1 MPRSSLVF
9 ACLLAGLPVLAEP
22 ENLLPVKDF
31 RDGLT
36 GWRLQ
41 PGPAEFATVE
51 EDGQVVRLAP
61 RAANFGLDSAPLT
74 LGAELDP
81 GKTYIASAMLKN
93 EGLTHGVFAF
103 SVCAYDAKGNR
114 LSQMAAHNLSVNS
127 PTHDWQAKSLTFGKA
142 TPRVLPE
149 GTHTVRLRFSFHDRD
164 GKPGGTVLVRDAAA
178 AEQDPGPFPDW
189 PASILADV
197 GRLQVRFE
205 RRSFWS
211 LYRIDHEG
219 VRLGKDSFG
228 SHYGTVANFAGLGFV
243 GTGHTENED
252 EQVIDLEL
260 RVDGQRQ
267 PVPAESYA
275 CGRIELRKRS
285 RLRTLDVVSSILV
298 ADGRIVEEARLSA
311 REETRC
317 SLIYHF
323 MHPWVHDMSDFLAE
337 LPDGNRVEGAFVGD
351 KAQKVSRP
359 TRWSAV
365 YSRTLGR
372 GAVTVVWDVPDDL
385 PWQTR
390 YWDVPEVYRKH
401 YFTTFVNAEVPTG
414 REFRYRVVTIP
425 FAADAESWQQTAAAV
440 AAANPRPAQ

>member
-1 MPRSSLVF
+1 
-9 ACLLAGLPVLAEP
+9 
-22 ENLLPVKDF
+22 
-31 RDGLT
+31 
-36 GWRLQ
+36 
-41 PGPAEFATVE
+41 
-51 EDGQVVRLAP
+51 VRLAP
-61 RAANFGLDSAPLT
+61 QATNFGLDSAPLV

-81 GKTYIASAMLKN
+81 EKMYVASASLKS
-93 EGLTHGVFAF
+93 EGLTHGIFAF
-103 SVCAYDAKGNR
+103 SVCAYDEKGSR
-114 LSQMAAHNLSVNS
+114 LVQMAAHNLSVTS
-127 PTHDWQAKSLTFGKA
+127 QPHDWVTKSLTFGKG

-164 GKPGGTVLVRDAAA
+164 GKPAGTVLVRDAAVV
-178 AEQDPGPFPDW
+178 EQDPGPFPNW

-197 GRLQVRFE
+197 GSLQVRFE

-252 EQVIDLEL
+252 EQVIDLDF

-267 PVPAESYA
+267 PTPAEAYT
-275 CGRIELRKRS
+275 CGKIELRKRS
-285 RLRTLDVVSSILV
+285 RLRTLDVQSYILV
-298 ADGRIVEEARLSA
+298 ADGRIVEEAILSA
-311 REETRC
+311 REDTPC

-323 MHPWVHDMSDFLAE
+323 MHPWVHDMSDYLAE
-337 LPDGNRVEGAFVGD
+337 LPDGSRVDGEFVGD
-351 KAQKVSRP
+351 KAQKISQP

-372 GAVTVVWDVPDDL
+372 GAVTVVWDVPEDL

-390 YWDVPEVYRKH
+390 YWDVPDVYRKH
-401 YFTTFVNAEVPTG
+401 YFTTFINAEVPTG

-425 FAADAESWQQTAAAV
+425 FAADAADWQKIAADV
-440 AAANPRPAQ
+440 AAANPRPAE